1 MLQDL
6 NRVNILFQLDNAFLV
21 KLLEDLVNLFKTL
34 RKQVMQPATFSTWKA
49 INNFNFED
57 PRNILSTSTLFL
69 GVEYILEASKMCPG
83 RENADMLPNV
93 KERCKEFLIELLK
106 DIKKR
111 LPTNLEQLE
120 LLAQLSPEVILS
132 ENKPH
137 LSKCLLCSFTKEMLQ
152 RLNANGTTSRKS
164 SGTTNTKAQT

>member
-1 MLQDL
+1 MDHFFVGTSFQFWPFLRAVL
-6 NRVNILFQLDNAFLV
+6 LSLPCTNITYHLRYF
-21 KLLEDLVNLFKTL
+21 KLCFVEVVEDLVNLFKTL
-34 RKQVMQPATFSTWKA
+34 RKQVMQP
-49 INNFNFED
+49 
-57 PRNILSTSTLFL
+57 

-106 DIKKR
+106 EIKKR
-111 LPTNLEQLE
+111 LPTSLEQLE
-120 LLAQLSPEVILS
+120 SLAQLSPEVILS

-137 LSKCLLCSFTKEMLQ
+137 LSKFLLCSFTKEMLQ